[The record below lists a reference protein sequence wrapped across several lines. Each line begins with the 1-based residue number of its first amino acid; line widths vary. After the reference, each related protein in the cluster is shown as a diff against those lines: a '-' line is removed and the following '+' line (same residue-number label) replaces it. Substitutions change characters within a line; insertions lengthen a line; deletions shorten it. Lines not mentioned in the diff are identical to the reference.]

1 MADTIVRVS
10 TCTVCWRLACRSVL
24 ACDRQRTHERA
35 LHSPHRRWCT
45 SPRSSAAAASKLRCW
60 DCPAHG
66 CRSRVCY
73 RQGARW
79 QLLAVAMRGR
89 AQVGPADA
97 SASTS
102 LRPQPATTHAH
113 STLGVRSGLVAIVA
127 VGLVFH
133 GFMLFAVFDT
143 YFISPVLHGM
153 PAISSSNGTVPPAD
167 RVVIVVGAFSLL
179 LSRTAFACWHHRHCM
194 HLTCDVLPADG
205 LRADTCFEKT
215 MSPESG
221 STSYR

>member
-10 TCTVCWRLACRSVL
+10 TYTGCWRLACRSVL
-24 ACDRQRTHERA
+24 ASDRQRTHEPAQRCAA
-35 LHSPHRRWCT
+35 LTAGDVLHHGVVPRPRFAT
-45 SPRSSAAAASKLRCW
+45 SKLSSA

-79 QLLAVAMRGR
+79 QLLALVMRGR
-89 AQVGPADA
+89 PQVGAADA

-102 LRPQPATTHAH
+102 LRSQPATTHAH

-167 RVVIVVGAFSLL
+167 RVVIFVGAFSLL
-179 LSRTAFACWHHRHCM
+179 LSRTLCLLAP
-194 HLTCDVLPADG
+194 PA
-205 LRADTCFEKT
+205 LHA
-215 MSPESG
+215 P
-221 STSYR
+221 YL